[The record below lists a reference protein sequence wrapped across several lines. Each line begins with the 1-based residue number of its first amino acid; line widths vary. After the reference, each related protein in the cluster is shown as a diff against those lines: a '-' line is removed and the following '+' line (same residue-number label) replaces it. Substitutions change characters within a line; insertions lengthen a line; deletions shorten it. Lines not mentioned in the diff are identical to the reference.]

1 MIRQF
6 IHDKVLLLNASTLTL
21 SFMNI
26 QEVLKIILLLVSI
39 FYTLYRILGEYRKQN
54 KEKG

>member
-1 MIRQF
+1 MIKQF

-39 FYTLYRILGEYRKQN
+39 FYTLYRIFGEYKKQN
-54 KEKG
+54 EKKG

>member
-1 MIRQF
+1 MIKDF

-21 SFMNI
+21 SFMDI

-39 FYTLYRILGEYRKQN
+39 FYTLYRILGEYKKQN
-54 KEKG
+54 EEKG

>member
-1 MIRQF
+1 MIRQI

-39 FYTLYRILGEYRKQN
+39 IYTLYRIFGEYKKQN